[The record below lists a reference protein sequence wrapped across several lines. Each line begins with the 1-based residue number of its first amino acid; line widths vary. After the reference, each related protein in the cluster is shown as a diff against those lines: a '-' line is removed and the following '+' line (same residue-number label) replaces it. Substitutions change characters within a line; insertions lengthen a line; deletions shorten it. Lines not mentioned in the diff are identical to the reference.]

1 LATAVLVFAEHKD
14 GQWRKVTAELL
25 TQGRRLADQLGG
37 ELGAML
43 LGQGVA
49 GMAESLGQYGVDK
62 VYLADDERLAN
73 YTTDAYTTVVTDL
86 VKSLG
91 PQVVLFGHTHRQ
103 EVETRQG
110 TVFISAGSTG
120 AEGIRGLLGTEPGA
134 YSLAVL
140 YWKQG
145 DAGWRLVAVD
155 LIRVP
160 AGEHRFILERRLFSA
175 PEEQEPSSEAA

>member
-1 LATAVLVFAEHKD
+1 VGGLRILGFADPAASTSERAAA
-14 GQWRKVTAELL
+14 GRAELTQAAEEL
-25 TQGRRLADQLGG
+25 TRL
-37 ELGAML
+37 
-43 LGQGVA
+43 VA
-49 GMAESLGQYGVDK
+49 AQESPPDAVAVHNPALAEGLAGK
-62 VYLADDERLAN
+62 V
-73 YTTDAYTTVVTDL
+73 
-86 VKSLG
+86 
-91 PQVVLFGHTHRQ
+91 PVVLFGHTHRQ